1 MNRLTSLEEINQKIY
16 NNKLCKYWDRLNGV
30 RIKGGNVIVKEQRAS
45 STFSIEPQYS
55 INCLGTSLAT
65 TKVC

>member
-1 MNRLTSLEEINQKIY
+1 MNQLTSLEQINQKIY

-55 INCLGTSLAT
+55 TNCLDTPLAIR
-65 TKVC
+65 KVS